1 MTTAN
6 PTPLPHDD
14 TADPSFAP
22 MQAKQLLVIDDDAT
36 LRTVIGSLA
45 RKLGYVT
52 TDAST
57 IVEASELIAT
67 RQFDCMTLD
76 LNMGGQSG
84 TELLE
89 AINSKQSNVAV
100 IVISSADD
108 EERWEVL
115 RLATLYGIR
124 VTEVPKPLAI
134 GKLREVF
141 KELKDVT

>member
-36 LRTVIGSLA
+36 HRTVIGILA

-52 TDAST
+52 TEART
-57 IVEASELIAT
+57 VAEASELISK
-67 RQFDCMTLD
+67 QHFDCMTLD
-76 LNMGGQSG
+76 LHMGTQYGA
-84 TELLE
+84 ELLQVM
-89 AINSKQSNVAV
+89 NSRQSNAAV

-108 EERWEVL
+108 EERCEVL
-115 RLATLYGIR
+115 RVATLYGSR
-124 VTEVPKPLAI
+124 VTEVPKPLEI
-134 GKLREVF
+134 GMLRDAFV
-141 KELKDVT
+141 ELKDVA